1 MRFACSIISGF
12 WILSTLA
19 IAENDKAKKGRLSV
33 DPSLEEWFRQ
43 HEVIIGSEKEEAV
56 EMPKEQDEL
65 TRYYFSLKGLSK
77 NVTRNEA
84 LASAPTILE
93 ALKLYTEQNK
103 YSHPLHD
110 YIVAE
115 LAGISSVKGE
125 LSELAKVSSYKSC
138 VQRNNFV
145 RNPLEKNFV
154 KRDKSDIS
162 AWLSEVDTFGS
173 VSFKKGQFKRLLG
186 MIRLNDQDAY
196 SAILLPY
203 VQKYS
208 WLAELAPWVHDP
220 DAKENVA
227 VTRLIAKND
236 CEAAKQRYIVW
247 LSSDGPKGLE
257 TSSVLETVGE
267 VGRCFKKNGVE
278 ARIAAL
284 RDFAPVLEAKFGFE
298 GKVSIASEVARAY
311 WSTDR
316 FVEAREVLAG
326 LFSEGLA
333 QNKTGE
339 LGAAQLL
346 LAQIYENEHRVEEAI
361 INFEFYL
368 GKYKGGSQSFE
379 ALKSLVLLYSE
390 KQEWIKAAEAAQRLV
405 AIQDALP
412 VEKREVNKAGFG
424 LFWAGR
430 SWLALG
436 ESELAS
442 AAWKR
447 LKTEYYSTYY
457 GALGHFLLEASFGQV
472 FDVEVATNVNFD
484 GKKYVYSPFSANDQV
499 RVAAIDIFL
508 KAGLGR
514 LAECEIDELANDRSS
529 SKDYSRSLM
538 YAATGSWLKSVKLYD
553 ELPRVFR
560 DTLPRGS
567 ERVLFP
573 VRYRSAIE
581 NFALRLN
588 MDPDFV
594 ISLIRQESLF
604 DKLAMSPVGAKGL
617 MQLMEGTALM
627 EVKKMGRDYLKVG
640 QDGGRQIAL
649 DGAKNRLFE
658 TDTNLMIGIH
668 HVNSLMMKYGS
679 PVFTL
684 SAYNAGPGAMLKW
697 KDKFDTS
704 DLLLFVEKIPYKET
718 NSYVK
723 LILRNYFYYK
733 KWYRDS
739 TLSMPHLENVAHP
752 LVKVPPRSPNDLNQD
767 KSAASL

>member
-1 MRFACSIISGF
+1 MRFISSILALSFIS
-12 WILSTLA
+12 SVA
-19 IAENDKAKKGRLSV
+19 IAEAPSVKRGRLSV
-33 DPSLEEWFRQ
+33 DPLLEEWFKQ
-43 HEVIIGSEKEEAV
+43 HEVDLGIENSDAEEL
-56 EMPKEQDEL
+56 PKDLDEL
-65 TRYYFSLKGLSK
+65 TRYYLSLKGMSK
-77 NVTRNEA
+77 NVTRSEA
-84 LASAPTILE
+84 LASASAILE
-93 ALKLYTEQNK
+93 SLKLYLDQK
-103 YSHPLHD
+103 KASHPLQD
-110 YIVAE
+110 YILAE
-115 LAGISSVKGE
+115 LRGINSVRDQVSELSQISSF
-125 LSELAKVSSYKSC
+125 KSC
-138 VQRNNFV
+138 VQRSEFARV
-145 RNPLEKNFV
+145 PFEKSLA
-154 KRDKSDIS
+154 KKDKSEIKD
-162 AWLSEVDTFGS
+162 WLSEVDSYGS
-173 VSFKKGQFKRLLG
+173 VSFKRGQFKKLLG
-186 MIRLNDQDAY
+186 VISLKQQEEF
-196 SAILLPY
+196 SPILLPY

-208 WLAELAPWVHDP
+208 WLAELTPWIHDP
-220 DAKENVA
+220 EANASVA
-227 VTRLIAKND
+227 VSRLVAKNE

-247 LSSDGPKGLE
+247 LASDGTKGLE
-257 TSSVLETVGE
+257 TSTVLETVGE
-267 VGRCFKKNGVE
+267 VGRCFRKNGVD

-298 GKVSIASEVARAY
+298 GKVAIASEVARAY
-311 WSTDR
+311 WALDR
-316 FVEAREVLAG
+316 FTEAREVLAG

-333 QNKTGE
+333 QNKIGE

-346 LAQIYENEHRVEEAI
+346 LAQIYENEHRVEDAI

-368 GKYKGGSQSFE
+368 GKYKTSPQAFE
-379 ALKSLVLLYSE
+379 AVKSLVLLYSE

-412 VEKREVNKAGFG
+412 AEKREVNKAGFG

-436 ESELAS
+436 EKELAS
-442 AAWKR
+442 SAWKR

-472 FDVEVATNVNFD
+472 FDVEVPSNVSFD
-484 GKKYVYSPFSANDQV
+484 ETKYVFSPFSANDQV

-508 KAGLGR
+508 KTGLGR
-514 LAECEIDELANDRSS
+514 QAECEIDELATDRSPS
-529 SKDYSRSLM
+529 RDYSRALM
-538 YAATGSWLKSVKLYD
+538 YAAVGSWLKSVKLYD

-573 VRYRSAIE
+573 VRYRTAIE

-604 DKLAMSPVGAKGL
+604 DKQALSPVGAKGL
-617 MQLMEGTALM
+617 MQLMEATALM
-627 EVKKMGRDYLKVG
+627 EVKKMGQDYIEKSQEGSRFVVM
-640 QDGGRQIAL
+640 DNV
-649 DGAKNRLFE
+649 KNRLFE

-668 HVNSLMMKYGS
+668 HVNTLMMKYGS

-718 NSYVK
+718 NNYVK

-739 TLSMPHLENVAHP
+739 ALSMPHLENVAHP
-752 LVKVPPRSPNDLNQD
+752 LVKNPIREPGELNQE

>member
-1 MRFACSIISGF
+1 M
-12 WILSTLA
+12 A
-19 IAENDKAKKGRLSV
+19 IAEAPSVKRGRLSV
-33 DPSLEEWFRQ
+33 DPMLEEWFKQ
-43 HEVIIGSEKEEAV
+43 HEVDLGIERPEAE
-56 EMPKEQDEL
+56 EMPNELDEL
-65 TRYYFSLKGLSK
+65 TRYYLSLKGMSK
-77 NVTRNEA
+77 NVTRSEA
-84 LASAPTILE
+84 LASASAILE
-93 ALKLYTEQNK
+93 SLKLYLYQK
-103 YSHPLHD
+103 KVSHPLQD
-110 YIVAE
+110 YILAE
-115 LAGISSVKGE
+115 LRGINSVKDQLNE
-125 LSELAKVSSYKSC
+125 LGQTSSFKSC
-138 VQRNNFV
+138 VQRSDFA
-145 RNPLEKNFV
+145 RNPFEKSLA
-154 KRDKSDIS
+154 KKDKSEIKD
-162 AWLSEVDTFGS
+162 WLSEVDSYGS
-173 VSFKKGQFKRLLG
+173 VSFKRSQFKKLLG
-186 MIRLNDQDAY
+186 VISLKQQEEF
-196 SAILLPY
+196 SPILLPY

-208 WLAELAPWVHDP
+208 WLAELTPWIHDP
-220 DAKENVA
+220 DANA
-227 VTRLIAKND
+227 SVTVLRLVAKNE

-247 LSSDGPKGLE
+247 LASDGPKGLD
-257 TSSVLETVGE
+257 TSTVLETVGE
-267 VGRCFKKNGVE
+267 VGRCFRKNGVD
-278 ARIAAL
+278 ARIGAL

-298 GKVSIASEVARAY
+298 GKVAIASEVARAY
-311 WSTDR
+311 WSLDR
-316 FVEAREVLAG
+316 FTEAREVLAG

-333 QNKTGE
+333 QNKIGE

-346 LAQIYENEHRVEEAI
+346 LAQIYENEHRVEDAI

-368 GKYKGGSQSFE
+368 GKYKTSPQAFE

-412 VEKREVNKAGFG
+412 AEKREVNKAGFG

-436 ESELAS
+436 EKELAS
-442 AAWKR
+442 SAWKR

-472 FDVEVATNVNFD
+472 FDVEVPSNVNFD
-484 GKKYVYSPFSANDQV
+484 ETKYVFSPFSPNDQV

-508 KAGLGR
+508 KTGLGR
-514 LAECEIDELANDRSS
+514 QAECEIDELATDRSPS
-529 SKDYSRSLM
+529 RDYSRALM
-538 YAATGSWLKSVKLYD
+538 YAAVGSWLKSVKLYD

-573 VRYRSAIE
+573 VRYRTAIE

-604 DKLAMSPVGAKGL
+604 DKQALSPVGAKGL
-617 MQLMEGTALM
+617 MQLMEATALM
-627 EVKKMGRDYLKVG
+627 EVKKMGQDYLEKSQEGSRFAVMDKV
-640 QDGGRQIAL
+640 
-649 DGAKNRLFE
+649 KNRLFE

-668 HVNSLMMKYGS
+668 HVNTLMMKYGS

-718 NSYVK
+718 NNYVK

-739 TLSMPHLENVAHP
+739 ALSMPHLENVAHP
-752 LVKVPPRSPNDLNQD
+752 LVKNPIREPGELNQE